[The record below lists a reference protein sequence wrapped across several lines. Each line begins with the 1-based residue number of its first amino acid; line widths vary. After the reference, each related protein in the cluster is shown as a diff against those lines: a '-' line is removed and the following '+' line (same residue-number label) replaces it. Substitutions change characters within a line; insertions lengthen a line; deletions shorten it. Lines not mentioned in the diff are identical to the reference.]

1 MSPARVYVVFATIV
15 LATGLSESV
24 AAAPPEFRAR
34 AGLVLSGFGIFG
46 STSGSVGGSTIDAGG
61 YGNPGFAIGVG
72 ARVPLG
78 GRFSLQLEALYERK
92 IGTMSFTFR
101 PDFLPPSFGLSG
113 VALRTT
119 IDYVEFPVTVRYDF
133 LIDDVRPYLF
143 GGAAL
148 AAKLNASTDV
158 SGQRRLELIGA
169 GPIDELVHSTD
180 ITIVLG
186 AGLEFTN
193 SPWGVEMRASI
204 GLTSV
209 FESPWPNGQR
219 LESSTKTRAGMLLV
233 GYRF

>member
-46 STSGSVGGSTIDAGG
+46 STSGSVG
-61 YGNPGFAIGVG
+61 G